1 MRYLSTD
8 VGVGMTLSAEFEHL
22 STDIIYLHIRRRV
35 K

>member
-1 MRYLSTD
+1 
-8 VGVGMTLSAEFEHL
+8 MTLSAEFEHL